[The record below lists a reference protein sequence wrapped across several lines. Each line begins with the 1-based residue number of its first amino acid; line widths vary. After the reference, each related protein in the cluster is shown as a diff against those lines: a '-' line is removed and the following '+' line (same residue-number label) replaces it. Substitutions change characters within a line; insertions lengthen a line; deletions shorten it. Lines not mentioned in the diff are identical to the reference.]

1 VDIVALEFGAM
12 IGHWEKRSYDTLL
25 FNFASTSFD
34 PAMNKDFWLS
44 SGTSH
49 MWNREQAAPATPW
62 EQRIDDL
69 MHRMSTSMDTA
80 ERQTLFAEVQQI
92 FAGEL
97 PILYFAAP
105 RLYMGASARIT
116 NLTPAVLRPQLVW
129 SIDTIAVSGGGSGR

>member
-1 VDIVALEFGAM
+1 
-12 IGHWEKRSYDTLL
+12 
-25 FNFASTSFD
+25 
-34 PAMNKDFWLS
+34 
-44 SGTSH
+44 

-80 ERQTLFAEVQQI
+80 ERQKLFAEVQQI
-92 FAGEL
+92 FAEEL